1 MGIIKGAQEWWAKKQ
16 SEDEKK
22 EREKKA
28 EEEEQKRLRFNLEEL
43 LDQYMMKD
51 LKDICSNY
59 LGIEPPVEKLE
70 DKKTGKFREIK
81 PDRRTYV
88 NFILGYY
95 DNGELKASQIKDFS
109 TKRKIVAKSF
119 FGEESE
125 QAGDEGEFRS
135 IINSIRDEFTAEN
148 ILNEQ
153 HLEDQLMIHLRA
165 KFPNKKIERQQQS
178 PADERVDI
186 LIEGKYV
193 LELKVP
199 KSKNDLMGL
208 AQQLKEYK
216 RSFPYVCAVIADIT
230 REEEI
235 KLAQHIKHYTEEYMA
250 DYSVPSIVKD
260 VIMR

>member
-1 MGIIKGAQEWWAKKQ
+1 MGLKNWWDKKQ
-16 SEDEKK
+16 VQWAEDAEKDNAEK
-22 EREKKA
+22 EEK
-28 EEEEQKRLRFNLEEL
+28 KRLRFNLEEL

-59 LGIEPPVEKLE
+59 LGTEPPAEKLE

-81 PDRRTYV
+81 PDRHTFV

-95 DNGELKASQIKDFS
+95 DNGQLKASQIKDFS

-119 FGEESE
+119 FGEESG
-125 QAGDEGEFRS
+125 AGDEGEFRS
-135 IINSIRDEFTAEN
+135 IINSIRDEFAAEN
-148 ILNEQ
+148 ILDE
-153 HLEDQLMIHLRA
+153 HSLEDQLMIHLRA

-199 KSKNDLMGL
+199 KSKNDLMSL

-230 REEEI
+230 REQEI
-235 KLAQHIKHYTEEYMA
+235 KLAQHIKHYTDEYMT
-250 DYSVPSIVKD
+250 DYNVPSVVKD